1 MVVDGR
7 RVGMHW
13 PEILN
18 PPHVSALQKQA
29 YIHTHTSRSPLPS
42 GGESGVERGGSGRHV
57 GGAVS
62 RSAVGRQDVDRGPPD
77 RGRDTCATRPGR
89 GMRQGLT
96 TFHANGPVG
105 HSQIPLSSHVSVAGS
120 NLH

>member
-42 GGESGVERGGSGRHV
+42 GGESGVERGGVWSSRRRVRSHGLQLGDRTWT
-57 GGAVS
+57 GARRTAGV
-62 RSAVGRQDVDRGPPD
+62 
-77 RGRDTCATRPGR
+77 TRVQPGR
-89 GMRQGLT
+89 
-96 TFHANGPVG
+96 VG
-105 HSQIPLSSHVSVAGS
+105 E
-120 NLH
+120 